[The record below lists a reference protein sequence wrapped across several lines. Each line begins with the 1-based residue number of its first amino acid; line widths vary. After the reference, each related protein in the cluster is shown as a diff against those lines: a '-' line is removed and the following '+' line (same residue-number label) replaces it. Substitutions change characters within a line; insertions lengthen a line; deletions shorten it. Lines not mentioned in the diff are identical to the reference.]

1 MAPAARV
8 FSWRGTLWRV
18 VVDVLQNEL
27 LQTIYDVSPDAIIVI
42 DAKGLIRSFSHMA
55 EFVFGHLAV
64 DVIGQNV
71 KMLMPPYFADNH
83 DGYLWRYLRTGERH
97 IIGIGR
103 VVTGLR
109 KDGSTFP
116 LELAIGEARVGG
128 EPYFTGF
135 VRDLTERQQTEQ
147 RIHELQDELIHSS
160 RLASLGEVSSMVAHE
175 ANQPLSAAATYLEVA
190 REMLASSE
198 IKTRERGTQTL
209 EQVALQI
216 RRVGETIR
224 RIREFAKNKTPEQA
238 AENINRI
245 VEEAAAIAAIGTK
258 GKGIRTDYDLAAD
271 LPPVFVDRIQIQ
283 QVVVNLVRNSIDAME
298 KAARRDLTLR
308 TRPLGEGLIEVSV
321 IDSGFGIPSGQ
332 VERLFMPFA
341 TTKKDGTG
349 LGLAICRSIVEAHGG
364 ILHYLPNLEGGAIF
378 KFNVPVSTKKRS

>member
-1 MAPAARV
+1 MA
-8 FSWRGTLWRV
+8 
-18 VVDVLQNEL
+18 VLQNEL

-42 DAKGLIRSFSHMA
+42 DAKGSIRSFSHMA
-55 EFVFGHLAV
+55 EIVFGHLAV
-64 DVIGQNV
+64 DVLGQNV

-83 DGYLWRYLRTGERH
+83 DGYLGRYLTTGERR

-116 LELAIGEARVGG
+116 LELAIGEARVGD

-135 VRDLTERQQTEQ
+135 VRDLTERQQTQQ

-160 RLASLGEVSSMVAHE
+160 RLASLGEVSSMIAHE

-198 IKTRERGTQTL
+198 IKTRDRGTQTL

-224 RIREFAKNKTPEQA
+224 RIREFAKKKTPEQA

-245 VEEAAAIAAIGTK
+245 VEEAAAIAAIGIK
-258 GKGIRTDYDLAAD
+258 GKGIRMAYDLTAD

-298 KAARRDLTLR
+298 TAARRDLTLR
-308 TRPLGEGLIEVSV
+308 TQLIGDDLVEVSI
-321 IDSGFGIPSGQ
+321 IDSGLGIPPAQ
-332 VERLFMPFA
+332 VERLFKPFA

-349 LGLAICRSIVEAHGG
+349 LGLAICRSIVEAHGSK
-364 ILHYLPNLEGGAIF
+364 LRYLPNLEGGAIF
-378 KFNVPVSTKKRS
+378 TFDVPIADKERS

>member
-1 MAPAARV
+1 MED
-8 FSWRGTLWRV
+8 

-42 DAKGLIRSFSHMA
+42 DAKGIIRSFSHMA
-55 EFVFGHLAV
+55 EIVFGHLAV
-64 DVIGQNV
+64 DVLGRNV

-83 DGYLWRYLRTGERH
+83 DGYLGRYLTTGERR

-103 VVTGLR
+103 VVMGLR

-116 LELAIGEARVGG
+116 LELAIGEACVGG

-135 VRDLTERQQTEQ
+135 VRDLTERQQTQQ
-147 RIHELQDELIHSS
+147 RIHELQAELIHSS

-198 IKTRERGTQTL
+198 TKTRDRGTQTL
-209 EQVALQI
+209 EQVAVQI

-258 GKGIRTDYDLAAD
+258 GKGIITVYDLTAD
-271 LPPVFVDRIQIQ
+271 LPPVFVDRFQIQ

-298 KAARRDLTLR
+298 TAPRRDLTLR
-308 TRPLGEGLIEVSV
+308 TRLVGNDLIEVSI
-321 IDSGFGIPSGQ
+321 IDSGFGIPPAQ
-332 VERLFMPFA
+332 VERLFVPFA

-349 LGLAICRSIVEAHGG
+349 LGLAICRTIVVAHGG
-364 ILHYLPNLEGGAIF
+364 KLRYLPNREGGAIF
-378 KFNVPVSTKKRS
+378 TFNVPIAAREGS